1 MEKYIL
7 LNLGDGMRLEKVMY
21 FTQKE
26 EEFASLLITIGLKR
40 NVAKVL
46 VYLSNTSEAT
56 SRDIERGTDL
66 RQPEVSIA
74 MRTLNQNEWIESRES
89 KAESKGRPVKIYR
102 LSRPIEEIMDII
114 EIKKRKEVKNQ
125 LDLIQKVREHISV

>member
-1 MEKYIL
+1 
-7 LNLGDGMRLEKVMY
+7 MRSEKVMY
-21 FTQKE
+21 FTPRE
-26 EEFASLLITIGLKR
+26 EEFAQLLMDIGLKR

-46 VYLSNTSEAT
+46 IYLANTTDAT

-74 MRTLNQNEWIESRES
+74 MRTLKENGWIESRES
-89 KAESKGRPVKIYR
+89 KAESKGRPVKIYT

-114 EIKKRKEVKNQ
+114 EKEKRKEVETQ
-125 LDLIQKVREHISV
+125 LDLIHKVRDYISA